1 MKQRLHKE
9 QWSFTFMIRSHQ
21 SLVYIVYVQVKE
33 GLLGLFVRRMTVT
46 RTEIRFSMCVV
57 CVHMLI
63 HTAQITTRL
72 LTYSK
77 RQLFLRP
84 SLFPCVEVSPHKM
97 WQQDLKTCQGLKW
110 YLRGYNYTKGAN
122 SIYPVLWRDCHWG
135 PHNGWCCLLLVWR
148 WLGKKRE
155 H

>member
-33 GLLGLFVRRMTVT
+33 SLLGLFVKKKDSNKDWDQVLYV
-46 RTEIRFSMCVV
+46 CVV
-57 CVHMLI
+57 CSHAHRNSTDYNTPSDIFETSTFSSHL
-63 HTAQITTRL
+63 R
-72 LTYSK
+72 
-77 RQLFLRP
+77 RP
-84 SLFPCVEVSPHKM
+84 SLFPCVGVSLHKM

-122 SIYPVLWRDCHWG
+122 SIYPVLWRDRHWG
-135 PHNGWCCLLLVWR
+135 PHNGWCCFA
-148 WLGKKRE
+148 
-155 H
+155 